1 MNNLAINGEKFIVDY
16 LGIYIIQETDVL
28 YDKGHTYFESIHFWY
43 INHKIKIPVKSLA

>member
-28 YDKGHTYFESIHFWY
+28 YDKTIHILKVY
-43 INHKIKIPVKSLA
+43 ISDVLIIK